1 MEVVRARLA
10 GFCMG
15 VGLALKKLDALLE
28 EGDCRPTF
36 MLGPIIHNPQV
47 LEHYANLGVGLE
59 KTPEAVPAG
68 SRVVIRAHGIP
79 RQVEQALLSRGVEV
93 VDATCPKVKRAQLLI
108 RAEAKAGKT
117 LLLFGED
124 DHPEVRGLLSY
135 AGPDSFVF
143 ETREELASHPLD
155 ADASYF
161 LAAQTTQDRQVFL
174 KIQEDLASRLPG
186 ALPTLETICDAT
198 RLRQDEAIGLAGDC
212 ECVIVAGGKASG
224 NTRRLSQV
232 IEAVGTPTILIETV
246 DDLNTNTLL
255 QYKRMGLTAG
265 ASTPKS
271 TIDEIEAF
279 LRAM

>member
-15 VGLALKKLDALLE
+15 VGLALKKLDALLDD
-28 EGDCRPTF
+28 GDKRPIY

-47 LEHYANLGVGLE
+47 LECYAKRGVSQA
-59 KTPEAVPAG
+59 KTAAEPPAG

-79 RQVEQALLSRGVEV
+79 RHEEDALMARGVEV

-108 RAEAKAGKT
+108 GEQAEAGRK

-135 AGPDSFVF
+135 AGPDAFVF
-143 ETREELASHPLD
+143 ETPEELAAHPLD
-155 ADASYF
+155 PATPYF
-161 LAAQTTQDRQVFL
+161 LAAQTTQDRQGFRQ
-174 KIQEDLASRLPG
+174 IQADLAARLPG
-186 ALPTLETICDAT
+186 GVPSLETICDAT
-198 RLRQDEAIGLAGDC
+198 RLRQDEAIRLAGKAQC
-212 ECVIVAGGKASG
+212 AVVVGGKASG

-232 IEAVGTPTILIETV
+232 IEAAGTPTVLVETV
-246 DDLNTNTLL
+246 DDLCGIDLT
-255 QYKRMGLTAG
+255 QYRRVGLTAG

-271 TIDEIEAF
+271 IIDEIEAF
-279 LRAM
+279 LQAL